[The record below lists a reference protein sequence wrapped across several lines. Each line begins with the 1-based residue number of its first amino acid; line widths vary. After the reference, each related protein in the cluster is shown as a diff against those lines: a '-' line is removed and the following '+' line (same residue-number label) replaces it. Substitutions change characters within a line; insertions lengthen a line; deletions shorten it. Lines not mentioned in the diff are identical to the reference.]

1 MHRNELYKKNI
12 PFEIV
17 YSLDIHGY
25 EINKPRS
32 AYVL

>member
-1 MHRNELYKKNI
+1 MKNI
-12 PFEIV
+12 KENLQFEIV

-32 AYVL
+32 AYIL